1 MCIRDL
7 SSDVC
12 SSDLGGQHLQAF
24 FQARAT
30 EAGARGAVG
39 LVEAGLEDEVDAEPG
54 SDFLE
59 LAGNVELQL
68 HRLDHAGA
76 GDQEDGLVAA
86 DVESAEFHGSCSEAL
101 PFKGGGAVCL
111 RGTAART
118 ARTTGA
124 LRGRREERGVGTK
137 CVRTWTLRWSPY

>member
-1 MCIRDL
+1 MRISDW

-12 SSDLGGQHLQAF
+12 SSDLLSHEEGRRLQHVYNAGDLVHRRVFVHVGEHGHAYLLLHGGQHLQAF

-59 LAGNVELQL
+59 LAGDRKST
-68 HRLDHAGA
+68 RLNSSH
-76 GDQEDGLVAA
+76 
-86 DVESAEFHGSCSEAL
+86 
-101 PFKGGGAVCL
+101 
-111 RGTAART
+111 
-118 ARTTGA
+118 
-124 LRGRREERGVGTK
+124 
-137 CVRTWTLRWSPY
+137 